1 MLKPHIIGVLKSM
14 LSGVSS
20 EMFQR
25 QPVKAPN
32 VDFFIL

>member
-1 MLKPHIIGVLKSM
+1 MLKSV

-25 QPVKAPN
+25 QLAKAPN